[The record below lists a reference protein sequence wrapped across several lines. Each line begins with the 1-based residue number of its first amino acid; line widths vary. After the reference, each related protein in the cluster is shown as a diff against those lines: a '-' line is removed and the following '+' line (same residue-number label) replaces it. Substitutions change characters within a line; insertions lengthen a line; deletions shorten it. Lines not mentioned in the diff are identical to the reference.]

1 MSAALSIASDI
12 LREAAA
18 RRWFLAFAIVLTL
31 LHLGLLLG
39 LRLELV
45 DGALAATRI
54 FGGELSHDI
63 RAADGV
69 LRHVFEAATY
79 VAFYGGLGFGVLACS
94 DFGPELLAPGRI
106 EHLLSL
112 PLRRSELLAGTF
124 LGVMALCLLGITYGV
139 GGFFLILCAKSGV
152 WTLKPF
158 LAVYLAGIAFFSLYA
173 VMLATAVFVRSAA
186 LSAAAG
192 GVLFLLG
199 MLAGQREELSV
210 LFESGWGRE
219 LFLGLSAPLPRVY
232 ELGQSAALLA
242 VGEAPPAE
250 LWRWVAG
257 TVVFGLSGLA
267 VGAWRLSSK
276 DF

>member
-1 MSAALSIASDI
+1 MRAALMIAGDI

-39 LRLELV
+39 LRLDLV
-45 DGALAATRI
+45 DGALAATRL

-63 RAADGV
+63 RTADSA

-112 PLRRSELLAGTF
+112 PLRRLELLAGTF
-124 LGVMALCLLGITYGV
+124 LGVMGLCLLGISYGV

-152 WTLKPF
+152 WTLRPF
-158 LAVYLAGIAFFSLYA
+158 LAVYLAGVAFFALYA
-173 VMLATAVFVRSAA
+173 VMLAAAVFVRSAA

-192 GVLFLLG
+192 GLLFLLG
-199 MLAGQREELSV
+199 MLAGQREELGA
-210 LFESGWGRE
+210 LLESGWGRE
-219 LFLGLSAPLPRVY
+219 LFLALSAPLPRVY
-232 ELGQSAALLA
+232 ELGQSAAALA
-242 VGEAPPAE
+242 LGEAPPAE

-257 TVVFGLSGLA
+257 TVAFGLAGLA

>member
-1 MSAALSIASDI
+1 MRAALTIARDI

-31 LHLGLLLG
+31 LHVGLLLG

-45 DGALAATRI
+45 DGALAATRL

-63 RAADGV
+63 RTADSV
-69 LRHVFEAATY
+69 LRHVFEAGTY

-112 PLRRSELLAGTF
+112 PLRRLELLAGTF
-124 LGVMALCLLGITYGV
+124 LGVMALCLLGISYGV

-152 WTLKPF
+152 WTLRPF
-158 LAVYLAGIAFFSLYA
+158 LAVYLAGVVFFALYA
-173 VMLATAVFVRSAA
+173 VMLAAAVFVRSAA

-192 GVLFLLG
+192 GALFTLG
-199 MLAGQREELSV
+199 MLAGQRQELAA
-210 LFESGWGRE
+210 LFESGWGRQ
-219 LFLGLSAPLPRVY
+219 LFLALSAPLPRVY
-232 ELGQSAALLA
+232 ELGQAAGAIAL
-242 VGEAPPAE
+242 GEALPAE
-250 LWRWVAG
+250 LWRWIVG
-257 TVVFGLSGLA
+257 TLVFGLAGLA

>member
-1 MSAALSIASDI
+1 MRAVLTIAADI

-18 RRWFLAFAIVLTL
+18 RRWFLAFAAVLTL
-31 LHLGLLLG
+31 LHLGVLLG

-45 DGALAATRI
+45 DGALAATRL

-63 RAADGV
+63 RAADSV

-112 PLRRSELLAGTF
+112 PLRRVELLAGTF
-124 LGVMALCLLGITYGV
+124 LGVMTLCLLGISYGV

-152 WTLKPF
+152 WTLRPF
-158 LAVYLAGIAFFSLYA
+158 LAVYLAGVAFFALYA

-192 GVLFLLG
+192 GLLFVLG
-199 MLAGQREELSV
+199 MLAGRRDELGA

-219 LFLGLSAPLPRVY
+219 LFLALSAPLPRVY
-232 ELGQSAALLA
+232 ELGQSAAAIA
-242 VGEAPPAE
+242 VGDAAPAE

-257 TVVFGLSGLA
+257 TVVFGLAGLA
-267 VGAWRLSSK
+267 VGTWRLSSK

>member
-1 MSAALSIASDI
+1 MRAVLTIAADI

-18 RRWFLAFAIVLTL
+18 RRWFLAFAAVLTL
-31 LHLGLLLG
+31 LHLGVLLG

-45 DGALAATRI
+45 DGALAATRL

-63 RAADGV
+63 RAADSV

-79 VAFYGGLGFGVLACS
+79 IAFYGGLGFGVLACS

-112 PLRRSELLAGTF
+112 PLRRVELLAGTF
-124 LGVMALCLLGITYGV
+124 LGVMTLCLLGISYGV

-152 WTLKPF
+152 WTLRPF
-158 LAVYLAGIAFFSLYA
+158 LAVYLAGVAFFALYA

-192 GVLFLLG
+192 GLLFVLG
-199 MLAGQREELSV
+199 MLAGRRDELGA

-232 ELGQSAALLA
+232 ELGQSAAAIA
-242 VGEAPPAE
+242 VGDAAPAE

-257 TVVFGLSGLA
+257 TVVFGLAGLA